1 MALFNSGDN
10 EQKQRKKQVEKILD
24 ELVGGMMPTRTR
36 IAFFAVKYVC
46 FKKDAIK
53 L

>member
-10 EQKQRKKQVEKILD
+10 EQKQRKKQAEKILD

-36 IAFFAVKYVC
+36 IASVSYTHLTLPTTPEV
-46 FKKDAIK
+46 
-53 L
+53 

>member
-10 EQKQRKKQVEKILD
+10 EQKQRKKQAEKILD

-36 IAFFAVKYVC
+36 IAFFSLEVC
-46 FKKDAIK
+46 LLQKDAIK

>member
-10 EQKQRKKQVEKILD
+10 EQKQRKKQAEKILD

-36 IAFFAVKYVC
+36 IAFFARSM
-46 FKKDAIK
+46 FASKDAIK